1 RVQLQP
7 RNPGHTVAPGLPIRR
22 IHLSHLHRRPCQG
35 LLFLEKRQPHG
46 RGEGKAQRPLRQV
59 QRRLPAPQALPLGR
73 IRRHPGNP
81 RDHHAGFPHPDPPE
95 LCPLPVA
102 FLQGRGRTLFPHGL
116 GTVPPARRAA
126 LPAAASPGFPGQGQ
140 GSAAF
145 LLSRHGYGNGRK
157 AGVLRHS
164 GRIHQEQLR
173 AHHHGTARP
182 RIPGRNR
189 PADQAHAPAL
199 GRGCLPRA
207 GGRLKVGIVG
217 AGMLGLTLGHRLARA
232 GHTVEIFESGG
243 QSGGLAAPHDYGSF
257 VWDRYYHCILPQDQ
271 NLIRLLAEL
280 GLEDDLR
287 WRTTGTGY
295 YGKGVFHN
303 MSGNKDF
310 LAFPLLSLA
319 DKFRLGA
326 TIFYATRFADP
337 YKLYRVTAK
346 DWLTR
351 TCGRKVYEVFW
362 LPLLKAKFGPFHDQ
376 IAAVFI
382 WAALTR
388 LLGAGEGGA
397 NKENLGYVRG
407 GYGAVLGKLEAW
419 LASHGAKLRLDSPIA
434 AARPGRGG
442 EAACVLETSG
452 PEGECKTFGFDQVFF
467 TAPTS
472 LAAKVSAPEF
482 QPHIRRMATDYP
494 TSGAYLGVICLVLV
508 LKKPLTPYYVLNIG
522 EDLGLTGVIEMTN
535 LIDAA
540 G

>member
-1 RVQLQP
+1 
-7 RNPGHTVAPGLPIRR
+7 
-22 IHLSHLHRRPCQG
+22 
-35 LLFLEKRQPHG
+35 
-46 RGEGKAQRPLRQV
+46 
-59 QRRLPAPQALPLGR
+59 
-73 IRRHPGNP
+73 
-81 RDHHAGFPHPDPPE
+81 
-95 LCPLPVA
+95 
-102 FLQGRGRTLFPHGL
+102 
-116 GTVPPARRAA
+116 
-126 LPAAASPGFPGQGQ
+126 
-140 GSAAF
+140 
-145 LLSRHGYGNGRK
+145 
-157 AGVLRHS
+157 
-164 GRIHQEQLR
+164 
-173 AHHHGTARP
+173 
-182 RIPGRNR
+182 
-189 PADQAHAPAL
+189 
-199 GRGCLPRA
+199 
-207 GGRLKVGIVG
+207 
-217 AGMLGLTLGHRLARA
+217 MLGLTLGHRLARA

-382 WAALTR
+382 WATLTR
-388 LLGAGEGGA
+388 LFGARKGGA

-407 GYGAVLGKLEAW
+407 GYRAVLGKLEAS

-434 AARPGRGG
+434 AARPGRDG

-540 G
+540 GETGGSGLVYLPRYLDSADPAFSDSDEKVFREAVDGGLKRLFPDFSEKNDIVSYAVHRAPFVQPLPLARDGAAGVRGLPGLEGPFQILNTSMLQCATLNNNEVVGMVEEFMKANGEKIRA